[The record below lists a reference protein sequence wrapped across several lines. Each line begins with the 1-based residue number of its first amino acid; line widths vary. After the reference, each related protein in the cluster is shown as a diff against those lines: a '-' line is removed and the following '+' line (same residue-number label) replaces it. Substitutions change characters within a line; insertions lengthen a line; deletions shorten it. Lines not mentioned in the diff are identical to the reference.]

1 MRRKSIYK
9 ASDPWKIVNT
19 IQFHFQIFCP
29 VVSSG
34 KLCSVQGALIS
45 NPEDI
50 INVTSLKLFYTP
62 DVKGLVYIVCIL
74 FHYLSKIL
82 KHLPLYQP
90 YRLKTLLFIDSTS
103 WLSSEEVD

>member
-1 MRRKSIYK
+1 MRWKSIYK

-19 IQFHFQIFCP
+19 IQLHFQIFCP
-29 VVSSG
+29 GVSSG

-45 NPEDI
+45 NPEDM
-50 INVTSLKLFYTP
+50 INITSLKLFYVP

-74 FHYLSKIL
+74 FHYLSEIL

-90 YRLKTLLFIDSTS
+90 NWLKTLLLIDSMS